1 MEKLTPNEKKTY
13 DYIRRMI
20 NDEGFAPSVRD
31 ICNACGIKST
41 ATVHSYLNKLE
52 EKGWIKREGS
62 KSRAMRIEEPI
73 AHSEPRR
80 TAKIPVLGN
89 IRAGMPILAVENH
102 EDYIDFPMMNRAWS
116 YNELF
121 ALRVRGESMIG
132 AGILD
137 GDIVVVKK
145 EQAANNGDIVVA
157 LIEDEDT
164 LESTATLKTLYREN
178 GYIRLQPENP
188 TMEPIIVT
196 EAIIL
201 GRVIANFR
209 YYN

>member
-13 DYIRRMI
+13 EYISRTVR
-20 NDEGFAPSVRD
+20 DEGYAPSVRD

-52 EKGWIKREGS
+52 EKGWIKREGG
-62 KSRAMRIEEPI
+62 KSRALRVEDP
-73 AHSEPRR
+73 STNDRRR

-102 EDYIDFPMMNRAWS
+102 EDYIDFPMMNRAWA
-116 YNELF
+116 YNDLF
-121 ALRVRGESMIG
+121 ALRVKGESMIG

-137 GDIVVVKK
+137 GDIVVIKK
-145 EQAANNGDIVVA
+145 EQAASNGDIVVA

-164 LESTATLKTLYREN
+164 LESTATLKTFYREN
-178 GYIRLQPENP
+178 GHIRLQPENP

-201 GRVIANFR
+201 GRVVGSLR
-209 YYN
+209 YY

>member
-1 MEKLTPNEKKTY
+1 MQKLTPNEQKTY
-13 DYIRRMI
+13 DYIRRTI
-20 NDEGFAPSVRD
+20 SEDGFAPSVRD
-31 ICNACGIKST
+31 ICDACGIKST

-52 EKGWIKREGS
+52 EKGWIRRDGS
-62 KSRAMRIEEPI
+62 KSRALRIEEPM
-73 AHSEPRR
+73 AAAEPRR

-102 EDYIDFPMMNRAWS
+102 EEYIDFPMMNRAWA

-121 ALRVRGESMIG
+121 ALRVKGESMIG

-137 GDIVVVKK
+137 GDVVVVKK

-164 LESTATLKTLYREN
+164 LESTATLKTFYREN
-178 GYIRLQPENP
+178 GHIRLQPENP
-188 TMEPIIVT
+188 AMEPIIVT
-196 EAIIL
+196 EAVIL

>member
-13 DYIRRMI
+13 EYISRTIRE
-20 NDEGFAPSVRD
+20 EGFAPSVRD

-41 ATVHSYLNKLE
+41 ATVHAYLSKLE
-52 EKGWIKREGS
+52 EKGWIKREGG
-62 KSRAMRIEEPI
+62 KSRALRVEEPS
-73 AHSEPRR
+73 AVERRR
-80 TAKIPVLGN
+80 TAKIPVLGS

-102 EDYIDFPMMNRAWS
+102 EDYIDFPIMNRAWA

-121 ALRVRGESMIG
+121 ALRVKGESMIG

-137 GDIVVVKK
+137 GDIVIVKK

-164 LESTATLKTLYREN
+164 LESTATLKTFYREQ
-178 GYIRLQPENP
+178 GHIRLQPENP

-201 GRVIANFR
+201 GRVVGNLR
-209 YYN
+209 YY